1 MPTPDVTEK
10 STICQ
15 FVEKVTKL
23 SAEKFSS
30 ATLRVYVYN
39 CNNCNTGVK
48 FSRVHAIL
56 LFF

>member
-1 MPTPDVTEK
+1 MPMPTPEVAAK
-10 STICQ
+10 SPICQ

-39 CNNCNTGVK
+39 CDNFNTGVK
-48 FSRVHAIL
+48 FS
-56 LFF
+56 